1 MATLVFSAI
10 GTVIGGPIGGAIGA
24 LVGSQVD
31 RVILGG
37 GGGNREG
44 ARLKEL
50 AITTSSYGSAIPRV
64 FGQMRLPGTI
74 VWATDL
80 VEHKDKQGGGKGKPS
95 VTSYSYT
102 VSFAVLLS
110 SRPLASIG
118 RIWADGNLLRGAAG
132 DLKVGGQM
140 RFYPGTG
147 GQSPDPLLVAAI
159 GLAACPAYRGC
170 AYVVFE
176 DLQLAEFGNRI
187 PALSFELSTGET
199 ELTFSSLLEGLV
211 DDYSADAPLSGVS
224 GLSCEGSLAETLS
237 QLDAAF
243 PLDCDVSGNT
253 LTISR
258 EAALSSIN
266 LREPAVA
273 VADDAFGSQ
282 QGFTRKRFPPP
293 AAQPGALRY
302 YDVERD
308 YQPGLQRASGRPRPG
323 QISSIDLPA
332 AMAASDARALV
343 SDMSRRAN
351 WSRQTLA
358 WRTAELDPT
367 VTPGALVTVPGESG
381 LWRVNDWEW
390 RDRGVELMLARAMS
404 PVIEPGAINGDS
416 GLFNNPLDAV
426 GEPTVVA
433 AFELPWSGS
442 ESDSLPLLFAAA
454 SSGSPGWT
462 GAALFA
468 DHGDGQLQPLGS
480 SGRSRAGIGQ
490 LLGTLAPASPHL
502 IDRTSTFDIQMVARD
517 LGLTSCTLSQLA
529 NGSNR
534 ALIGEELIQF
544 RDATPLGEGKWRL
557 STLLRGRGGTE
568 HAISSHSVGE
578 RFVMLDGTS
587 TVLDSVSVGELP
599 QTQIAALGLTDII
612 PATSPIVCRGITR
625 RPLSPVHPRVEI
637 LNDGGIKFG
646 WTRRARGAWIWLDA
660 SETPL
665 NEQEETYEVSFGPS
679 DNPIMAWATTIPSL
693 LLDPAQVAALQASSS
708 GQPFHVRQQGTYA
721 RSLPLFLT
729 NLI

>member
-10 GTVIGGPIGGAIGA
+10 GTAIGGPIGGTIGA

-31 RVILGG
+31 KLILGG

-50 AITTSSYGSAIPRV
+50 AVTTSSYGSAIPRI
-64 FGQMRLPGTI
+64 FGQMRVPGTI

-95 VTSYSYT
+95 VTTYSYT

-147 GQSPDPLLVAAI
+147 NQAPDPLLVAAI
-159 GLAACPAYRGC
+159 GQAACPAYRGC
-170 AYVVFE
+170 AYVVFA

-187 PALSFELSTGET
+187 PALSFEVSTGET
-199 ELTFSSLLEGLV
+199 GLSLASLLEGII
-211 DDYSADAPLSGVS
+211 DDFSADAPLTGVS
-224 GLSCEGSLAETLS
+224 GLSCDGPLADILS

-243 PLDCDVSGNT
+243 PIDCDVSGNR
-253 LTISR
+253 LTIAR
-258 EAALSSIN
+258 EAALPPQE
-266 LREPAVA
+266 LREPAVS
-273 VADDAFGSQ
+273 VADDAFGAQ
-282 QGFTRKRFPPP
+282 QGFARKRLPPS

-302 YDVERD
+302 YDVDRD
-308 YQPGLQRASGRPRPG
+308 FQPGLQRASGRPRPG
-323 QISSIDLPA
+323 QVSSIDLPVT
-332 AMAASDARALV
+332 MAADSARTLV

-367 VTPGALVTVPGESG
+367 VTPGTLVTVPGEIG

-390 RDRGVELMLARAMS
+390 RDRGIELTLARTMS
-404 PVIEPGAINGDS
+404 MAVEPGAIGGDS
-416 GLFNNPLDAV
+416 GQFNNPLDAV
-426 GEPTVVA
+426 GEPTAVA

-442 ESDSLPLLFAAA
+442 ESGSSPLLFAAA
-454 SSGSPGWT
+454 SSSSSGWT

-468 DHGDGQLQPLGS
+468 DHGNGQLQSLGP
-480 SGRSRAGIGQ
+480 SGRTRARIGQ
-490 LLGTLAPASPHL
+490 VLGAFGVGSPHS
-502 IDRTSTFDIQMVARD
+502 IDRTTIVEIQLTAPD
-517 LGLTSCTLSQLA
+517 LALTSCTLAQLIA
-529 NGSNR
+529 GSNR

-544 RDATPLGEGKWRL
+544 RDAAPLGGGKWRL
-557 STLLRGRGGTE
+557 SNLLRGRGGTE
-568 HAISSHSVGE
+568 HAISSHLTGE
-578 RFVMLDGTS
+578 RFVLLDGTD
-587 TVLDSVSVGELP
+587 VALDAAIVGELP
-599 QTQIAALGLTDII
+599 ETQIAALGLADTV
-612 PATSPIVCRGITR
+612 PATSSIACRGITR
-625 RPLSPVHPRVEI
+625 RPLCPVHPRVWMRS
-637 LNDGGIKFG
+637 DGGIDFG
-646 WTRRARGAWIWLDA
+646 WTRRARGAWIWLDGA
-660 SETPL
+660 ETPL
-665 NEQEETYEVSFGPS
+665 NEQSESYEVALGPPDS
-679 DNPIMAWATTIPSL
+679 PIMAWVTTAPSL
-693 LLDPAQVAALQASSS
+693 QLDAAQITALQASAI
-708 GQPFHVRQQGTYA
+708 GQPFHVRQLGTFA